1 MFPEISV
8 SVYLIYE
15 CYRLTYLHT
24 YILTELL
31 LEVLADLKKKQQRV
45 VNSDGFNL
53 MFEN

>member
-15 CYRLTYLHT
+15 CYRLTDLHT

-31 LEVLADLKKKQQRV
+31 LEVLADLKNFYNK
-45 VNSDGFNL
+45 STIDSL
-53 MFEN
+53 AS